1 MLIFNIINHY
11 MAFTWINFL
20 NETYTMKLIMIGKK
34 QVLYLLIY
42 LLLYSI
48 LYPNYYYII
57 I

>member
-20 NETYTMKLIMIGKK
+20 IETYTMKLIMIGKK